1 MNEELTAFIIK
12 ELSRHRNRRDIIQR
26 VCERG
31 GLNWKQAERLIT
43 LIEAKYKRT
52 VTVQQAP
59 FLLFLSIGILLLG
72 IGLLGFNLQI
82 LLAFFQKDVLEQI
95 LSLQSSSYRVIG
107 LVTGLGMTIGG
118 LVCLW
123 KSFGTIF
130 PDYIVSRRLTVARG
144 EPSPCFSVRPQSH

>member
-12 ELSRHRNRRDIIQR
+12 ELSRHRNRRDVIQR

-31 GLNWKQAERLIT
+31 GLNWKQAEQLII
-43 LIEAKYKRT
+43 LIDAKHKRT
-52 VTVQQAP
+52 VTIQQAP
-59 FLLFLSIGILLLG
+59 LLLFLSIGILLLG
-72 IGLLGFNLQI
+72 IGLLAFNLQI
-82 LLAFFQKDVLEQI
+82 LLAIFQKDVMEQI

-118 LVCLW
+118 LVGLW

-130 PDYIVSRRLTVARG
+130 P
-144 EPSPCFSVRPQSH
+144 E